1 MFHLASIASLVPLR
15 LTIRAETSHTAAN
28 GDDQR
33 ESDPAALGT
42 EAGASTALGESQRD
56 VGEPL
61 VIGTE
66 TVMCQVEVCGGSPQ
80 LKQDDGVNGIWDPIP
95 DFYSRRPSGWSAVDA
110 AAFER
115 LYADQVQSG
124 TCRPVSGLEGAKW
137 QFLCW
142 VVETKDVLLHG
153 SNNSD
158 LPFLEPRH
166 AADQSEFGGQL
177 AVYAASDGIWS
188 MFFAIANRRVAIS
201 LVNTCF
207 TVDEGGECQTYYYFS
222 INADAFDGDPWQ
234 EGTVYILPRAGFVR
248 EGDSGAKPSEFAH
261 QWASTRPVS
270 PMASLRV
277 APSDFPLL
285 GHVHGHDAA
294 AVIARAAN
302 DPGDFP
308 WRDQR
313 ERHP

>member
-1 MFHLASIASLVPLR
+1 M
-15 LTIRAETSHTAAN
+15 
-28 GDDQR
+28 
-33 ESDPAALGT
+33 GT
-42 EAGASTALGESQRD
+42 EVWTVNGAWRVAAQCRRAAGDRQRD
-56 VGEPL
+56 NDVPGD
-61 VIGTE
+61 VR
-66 TVMCQVEVCGGSPQ
+66 GGSPQ
-80 LKQDDGVNGIWDPIP
+80 LKQDEGVNGICDPIP
-95 DFYSRRPSGWSAVDA
+95 DYYSRRPSGWSAVDA

-115 LYADQVQSG
+115 LYADQIQSG
-124 TCRPVSGLEGAKW
+124 AGCPVSGIDGAKW

-166 AADQSEFGGQL
+166 AADQSQFGGQL

-188 MFFAIANRRVAIS
+188 MFFAIANRRVARS

-207 TVDEGGECQTYYYFS
+207 SVDEGGESQTYYYFS

-234 EGTVYILPRAGFVR
+234 EGTVYIMPRAGFVR
-248 EGDSGAKPSEFAH
+248 EGVPGDAKPSEFAH

-270 PMASLRV
+270 PVASLRV

-285 GHVHGHDAA
+285 GHVHGHDVE